1 MQILFFF
8 IHARPEE
15 ESREWKKGKIKKE
28 ANNRNK
34 ERGYNEENR
43 TDLIINKLNSLN
55 SSEQCE
61 YMLK

>member
-1 MQILFFF
+1 MQILLFS
-8 IHARPEE
+8 HVRPEE

-43 TDLIINKLNSLN
+43 TDLINKRIQFS
-55 SSEQCE
+55 
-61 YMLK
+61 KFIRTV